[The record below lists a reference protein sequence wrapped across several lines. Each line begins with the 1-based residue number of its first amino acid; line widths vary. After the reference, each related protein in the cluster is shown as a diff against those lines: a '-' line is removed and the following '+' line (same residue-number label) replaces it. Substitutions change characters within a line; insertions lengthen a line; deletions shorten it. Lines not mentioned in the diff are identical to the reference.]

1 MDIEIIRRIS
11 LARYLY
17 ELGISSLR
25 SKNDMYLFPAVNLLQ
40 DSVEAFLIALAD
52 HVNAV
57 INQNTNF
64 DKYFVLINE
73 KIAPRELPFKSKLLR
88 LNRIRVDSKHYG
100 IQPARDECD
109 RLSVAVH
116 EFFEEVST
124 THLGSS
130 FSTVSAVDLL
140 EDGETKSL
148 LLEAKADLEKGNMEN
163 CAINCRKAIF
173 LEIEKDYDISAYK
186 DGKPSGLGIFSGF
199 TNAPYYAQNKDYIE
213 KNVKDP
219 TDYIVYDH
227 SHIDQQLLTQGVDN
241 TAFWNVWR
249 LTPEVYKTKNGM
261 WIVKH
266 DFDKLDKDLLI
277 DKIEYIFSA
286 TLDIIL
292 AIHKARQEIRSPVY
306 GRYQLEL
313 RQENVSVFE
322 KAYKNSKVVG
332 TTPSGM
338 LKIETDFRV
347 EGFEGD
353 GPYWHIRHFGE
364 DLVLRGF
371 IHNDDVK

>member
-11 LARYLY
+11 LARHLY
-17 ELGISSLR
+17 ELGVSSLR
-25 SKNDMYLFPAVNLLQ
+25 SKNDIYLFPAVNLLQ
-40 DSVEAFLIALAD
+40 DSVEAFLIALSD
-52 HVNAV
+52 HVNAA
-57 INQNTNF
+57 IDQNTKF

-73 KIAPRELPFKSKLLR
+73 KIAPKELPFKSKLLR

-116 EFFEEVST
+116 EFFDEVSAA
-124 THLGSS
+124 HLGAS
-130 FSTVSAVDLL
+130 FSTISAIDLL
-140 EDGETKSL
+140 KDGETKSL

-173 LEIEKDYDISAYK
+173 LEIERDYDISEYK
-186 DGKPSGLGIFSGF
+186 DGKLLGLLAGF
-199 TNAPYYAQNKDYIE
+199 TNAPYYTQNKDYIE

-227 SHIDQQLLTQGVDN
+227 SHINQKLLTQGVDN

-249 LTPEVYKTKNGM
+249 LTPEVYKTKNGR
-261 WIVKH
+261 WIVRH
-266 DFDKLDKDLLI
+266 DFDKLDKDLLG
-277 DKIEYIFSA
+277 DKIEYIFST

-292 AIHKARQEIRSPVY
+292 AIHKTRQEIRSSEY
-306 GRYQLEL
+306 GHYQLEL

-322 KAYKNSKVVG
+322 KADKNSKVIGV
-332 TTPSGM
+332 TPSGM

-347 EGFEGD
+347 DGFEGD
-353 GPYWHIRHFGE
+353 GPYWHIQHFE
-364 DLVLRGF
+364 KDLMLYGF